1 VEFILAQPAL
11 AAMALCELLSPLIA
25 RFCLSSST
33 MSDAEGVFLLLIP
46 VRIY

>member
-1 VEFILAQPAL
+1 
-11 AAMALCELLSPLIA
+11 MALCELLSSLIA
-25 RFCLSSST
+25 RVCLSSST

>member
-1 VEFILAQPAL
+1 VEFILAQSAL

-33 MSDAEGVFLLLIP
+33 MTDAEGAFLLLIP